1 MSSTISRRSFLISL
15 AAGATVVGFDPLGR
29 SWVTEAEAAP
39 LVGIPPLDGE
49 LLTDPASL
57 QQAAN
62 DFGHIVHRT
71 SRAVLRPGSVDDI
84 VTMVRFCNRH
94 LIPVAARGQGHSTF
108 GQPQVEDGLV
118 IDMGP
123 LSTVHHVGA
132 DRAVVDAGTVWS
144 EVLTAALEEGKAP
157 PVMTDFLELSVGGT
171 LTVGGIGGTTFRH
184 GFQVDNVLSLEVVT
198 GEGRLVTCSPRRNR
212 DLFEAVLAGLGQC
225 ALIVRATVRMVR
237 ATELVRVYLL
247 TYSDLAAF
255 TSDQR
260 LLIADGR
267 FDYVEGQVVPDPAGG
282 WSFLLEAAKFFT
294 PPRLPDDEVLLDGLQ
309 FDSGGMQEPD
319 LTYSEFQNRLAFLPS
334 IPGWTT
340 DPHPW
345 INLFVPA
352 SFVDDYVSDV
362 LVDLEAGDVNGPILL
377 YPFWSRRATRPMLQI
392 PDQRVVFLLALLRT
406 AVPVPSVPSVDEM
419 LRSNRELFEQARDV
433 GGKQY
438 PIGAIPFTRSDW
450 RDHFGDQ
457 WDRLVAAKRRYDPNR
472 ILTPGQGI
480 FRPPS

>member
-1 MSSTISRRSFLISL
+1 MRR
-15 AAGATVVGFDPLGR
+15 PL
-29 SWVTEAEAAP
+29 W
-39 LVGIPPLDGE
+39 LGIPPLDGE

-71 SRAVLRPGSVDDI
+71 PRAVLRPGSVDDI

-118 IDMGP
+118 IDMST

-132 DRAVVDAGTVWS
+132 DQRSGRRGDS
-144 EVLTAALEEGKAP
+144 LELRCSRQRWLKGKAP
-157 PVMTDFLELSVGGT
+157 PVLTDYLELSVGGT

-184 GFQVDNVLSLEVVT
+184 GFQVDNVLALEVVT

-225 ALIVRATVRMVR
+225 ALIVRATVRLVR
-237 ATELVRVYLL
+237 ATELARIYLL
-247 TYSDLAAF
+247 AYSDLATF

-260 LLIADGR
+260 RLIADGR

-282 WSFLLEAAKFFT
+282 WSFLLETATFFT
-294 PPRLPDDEVLLDGLQ
+294 PPRFPDDDLLLDGLR
-309 FDSGGMQEPD
+309 FDDGGRQEPD
-319 LTYSEFQNRLAFLPS
+319 LSYSGFQNRLALLPS

-345 INLFVPA
+345 INLFLPA
-352 SFVDDYVSDV
+352 SVVDDYVSDV
-362 LVDLEAGDVNGPILL
+362 LVDFKPGMSTDRYCSTRSGRDALPGPCCRFPTSGSSSCWRCCVRPRHCRRFQASRRCCSRTENCTSRRGMWAASSIRSA
-377 YPFWSRRATRPMLQI
+377 PSRSGGPTGATTSAISGTDWSRLNGGTTR
-392 PDQRVVFLLALLRT
+392 T
-406 AVPVPSVPSVDEM
+406 GS
-419 LRSNRELFEQARDV
+419 
-433 GGKQY
+433 
-438 PIGAIPFTRSDW
+438 
-450 RDHFGDQ
+450 
-457 WDRLVAAKRRYDPNR
+457 
-472 ILTPGQGI
+472 
-480 FRPPS
+480 